1 MPAKSKK
8 PSRSAKPAK
17 VARAVKPVTHTARTS
32 TDPLVAYCRTL
43 PAATE
48 DVKWDNDLVFSVG
61 GKMFTVMSLPDCD
74 RLSFKVDPAVF
85 DTMTGHNGIV
95 PAPYMARHHWVM
107 ITDRKKIPRASLEEM
122 IAESH
127 RLVAANLPRK
137 TQKALG
143 IGDHR

>member
-1 MPAKSKK
+1 VPGKSKK
-8 PSRSAKPAK
+8 TVRSAKPAAK
-17 VARAVKPVTHTARTS
+17 RAARNP
-32 TDPLVAYCRTL
+32 TDALVAFCRTL

-48 DVKWDNDLVFSVG
+48 DVKWENDLVFSVG

-107 ITDRKKIPRASLEEM
+107 VTDRKKIPRSSLEEM

-127 RLVAANLPRK
+127 RLVAAKLPRK
-137 TQKALG
+137 TQKGLG
-143 IGDHR
+143 LTDR

>member
-8 PSRSAKPAK
+8 TVRSTKPVKPAK
-17 VARAVKPVTHTARTS
+17 RAAKTP
-32 TDPLVAYCRTL
+32 TDPLVAFCRTL

-95 PAPYMARHHWVM
+95 AAPYMARHHWVM
-107 ITDRKKIPRASLEEM
+107 VTDRKKIARASLEEM

-143 IGDHR
+143 LSDR

>member
-1 MPAKSKK
+1 MPTKSKK
-8 PSRSAKPAK
+8 TVKSAKSSKPAKPAK
-17 VARAVKPVTHTARTS
+17 RAAKTP
-32 TDPLVAYCRTL
+32 TDPLVAFCRTL

-107 ITDRKKIPRASLEEM
+107 ITDRKKIARSSLEEM

-127 RLVAANLPRK
+127 RLVAAKLPRK
-137 TQKALG
+137 TRQAL
-143 IGDHR
+143 DLCDR

>member
-1 MPAKSKK
+1 MPTKSKK
-8 PSRSAKPAK
+8 AAEPARSVKPAKPAK
-17 VARAVKPVTHTARTS
+17 SSAKAS
-32 TDPLVAYCRTL
+32 TDPLVAFCRTL

-95 PAPYMARHHWVM
+95 AAPYMARHHWVM
-107 ITDRKKIPRASLEEM
+107 VTDRKKIPRASLEEM
-122 IAESH
+122 IVESH
-127 RLVAANLPRK
+127 RLVAANLSRK

-143 IGDHR
+143 LSDR

>member
-1 MPAKSKK
+1 MPAKSKETAK
-8 PSRSAKPAK
+8 SAQPVKPAK
-17 VARAVKPVTHTARTS
+17 RAAKAP
-32 TDPLVAYCRTL
+32 TDPLVAFCRTL

-48 DVKWDNDLVFSVG
+48 DVKWDHDLVFSVG

-122 IAESH
+122 IVESH
-127 RLVAANLPRK
+127 RLVAANLSRK

-143 IGDHR
+143 LSDR